1 MGRILGC
8 QTYRFPP
15 TSFGVDLPESVVA
28 ELVHEAVEQR
38 GAALR
43 VHPEL
48 ARRRVVLLLLDVLA
62 LLGAAADPHH
72 PQELVDV

>member
-1 MGRILGC
+1 MEFSSVLTPFR
-8 QTYRFPP
+8 
-15 TSFGVDLPESVVA
+15 VDLAEAVVA

-38 GAALR
+38 GAALG

-62 LLGAAADPHH
+62 LLSAAADANH

>member
-1 MGRILGC
+1 MNAR
-8 QTYRFPP
+8 
-15 TSFGVDLPESVVA
+15 TSFGVDLAESVVA
-28 ELVHEAVEQR
+28 ELVHEAVEER

-48 ARRRVVLLLLDVLA
+48 ARRRVVLLLLDVLP
-62 LLGAAADPHH
+62 LLRATADANH